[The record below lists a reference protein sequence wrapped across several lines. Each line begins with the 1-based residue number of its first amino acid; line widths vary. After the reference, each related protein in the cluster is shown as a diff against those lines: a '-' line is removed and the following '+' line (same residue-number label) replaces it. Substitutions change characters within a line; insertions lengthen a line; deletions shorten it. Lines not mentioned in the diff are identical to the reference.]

1 MQNRAEIAREWFEK
15 GKHDI
20 EGAKLLFNAEHY
32 TDTIGIL
39 IQQAIEKYLKG
50 FLIYHGWK
58 LEKIHDLVRLL
69 AEAVRYRADLGEFED
84 RCRHISEYYF
94 EGRYP
99 GRMSIQYPREEI
111 KESLEVA
118 ETIINRVTEPIKNLN
133 DRKQV

>member
-1 MQNRAEIAREWFEK
+1 MRNRIEIAIEWFEK

-20 EGAKLLFNAEHY
+20 EGARLLFNAGHH

-39 IQQAIEKYLKG
+39 IQQATEKYLKG

-69 AEAVRYRADLGEFED
+69 AEAVKHRADLGEFEGQ
-84 RCRHISEYYF
+84 CRRISEYYF

-99 GRMSIQYPREEI
+99 GRMSVQYPRKEI

-118 ETIINRVTEPIKNLN
+118 EAIINKVTEPIKNL
-133 DRKQV
+133 DHRMEV